1 MLIKMEKMIKK
12 IGNKILEI
20 LIKLIKGLANLTIK
34 LIKLI
39 IKLIIKLLKM
49 LIKLITIIINTINKK
64 VAYYFNSMNSK
75 IQVLLI
81 YALLISLIP
90 NIITFKNF
98 VETTDLF
105 KTKTI
110 IKYVEIEK
118 IIEVEEETQEIFFET
133 EIENLIYQ
141 EGLKVGLTK
150 DQAIIA
156 LAISKHETGKWTSK
170 LYKNNNNVGGIY
182 NSKEKKFHSYESKEK
197 GVQAFVKLLKK
208 GYFDKGY
215 DTIEKIQKK
224 YCPIGAKNDPNN
236 INQYWTSGVNRYYNQ
251 YISK

>member
-1 MLIKMEKMIKK
+1 MEKILKK
-12 IGNKILEI
+12 IGNKILEL

-34 LIKLI
+34 LIKLL

-49 LIKLITIIINTINKK
+49 LIKIITIIINTINKK

-98 VETTDLF
+98 IKETDLF

-110 IKYVEIEK
+110 VQ
-118 IIEVEEETQEIFFET
+118 IIEVEKIVEVEENSQEVFFEK

-141 EGLKVGLTK
+141 EALKVGLTK
-150 DQAIIA
+150 DQAFIA

-170 LYKNNNNVGGIY
+170 LYKKYNNVGGIY
-182 NSKEKKFHSYESKEK
+182 NSSKREFYSYESQEK
-197 GVQAFVKLLKK
+197 GVQAFVKLLKN

-236 INQYWTSGVNRYYNQ
+236 INQYWTSGVNKYYNQ
-251 YISK
+251 YIGK